1 MSKKVIA
8 VVGATGKQGGGAVE
22 ALLKDGTFA
31 VRAITRDTG
40 SDKAKALAKH
50 GAEVVVADLNNT
62 DSLIKAFTGA
72 YGVFGVT
79 DFWTAQGKETEH
91 GKHLVD
97 AAKATGVQ
105 HFVWSTL
112 DGGHGV
118 QHFDTK
124 AAVDDY
130 LKEKAVPHTLL
141 FTGYFLEN
149 LGYMFFSK
157 NAEGPGLTIQS
168 LYATDGAFPVIA
180 GRDVGKFALVAFK
193 SPKKYIGGEIHAV
206 ADVISPRQVAA
217 ILEGKCNIPISLGPN
232 GGVSLATFYKFLDT
246 NGHQMEEIWSN
257 MKYFYEHSTCR
268 GDPRDAQKLISAE
281 GLTLTGLEDILKE
294 FHAAGA
300 LNL

>member
-1 MSKKVIA
+1 MSKKIIA
-8 VVGATGKQGGGAVE
+8 VVGATGKQGGGAVD
-22 ALLKDGTFA
+22 ALLQDGTFA

-40 SDKAKALAKH
+40 SEKAKALVQR
-50 GAEVVVADLNNT
+50 GAEVVAGDLG
-62 DSLIKAFTGA
+62 DVHSLTKAFTGV

-118 QHFDTK
+118 SHFDTK

-141 FTGYFLEN
+141 FTSYFLEN
-149 LGYMFFSK
+149 FGYMFFQK
-157 NAEGPGLTIQS
+157 NSERPGLTIQG

-180 GRDVGKFALVAFK
+180 GRDIGKFALLAFK
-193 SPKKYIGGEIHAV
+193 NPEKYIGGEIHAV
-206 ADVISPRQVAA
+206 ADVISPRRVAEIMEKITTFQFHLA
-217 ILEGKCNIPISLGPN
+217 PMVGLAWLVSTNLWGTRWRKC
-232 GGVSLATFYKFLDT
+232 GGT
-246 NGHQMEEIWSN
+246 
-257 MKYFYEHSTCR
+257 
-268 GDPRDAQKLISAE
+268 
-281 GLTLTGLEDILKE
+281 
-294 FHAAGA
+294 
-300 LNL
+300 